1 MIRAKDLELL
11 NQLLVDALLDPAVAR
26 QLVNERDI
34 SLFETWGLS
43 DEVISWLLIVSFN
56 SVDELA
62 RKIIGQT
69 ETNRWSVKW

>member
-1 MIRAKDLELL
+1 MIRTKDLELL
-11 NQLLVDALLDPAVAR
+11 DQLLVDALLDPTVAH
-26 QLVNERDI
+26 QLVHDRDVR
-34 SLFETWGLS
+34 LFKTRGLS
-43 DEVISWLLIVSFN
+43 DEVIAWLLILSFN